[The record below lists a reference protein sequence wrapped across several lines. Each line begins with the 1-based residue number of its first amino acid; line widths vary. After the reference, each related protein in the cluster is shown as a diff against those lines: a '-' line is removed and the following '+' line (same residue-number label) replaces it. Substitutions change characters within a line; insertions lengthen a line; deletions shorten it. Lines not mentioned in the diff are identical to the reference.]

1 MFHAFT
7 STVKARSSSSLS
19 LVLWDGE
26 NLHGCIFFLVFGK
39 YTNEKIAG
47 QHCCLFLHFA
57 PLSIILFPLVFR
69 SFCPQ
74 LPPSVSLWSI
84 HSPPFL
90 PHFLYS
96 SKTPSSSI
104 ILCSHLFLSHS
115 LFLTHN
121 PFIFIP
127 HHPLFLHL
135 IFHPVF
141 FPSFFLSLS
150 SSPPTCFL
158 SSSPFMFL
166 LFTLPHN
173 LSFSFYS
180 CFLFTLPPKL
190 TILFAHPSLIC
201 PFLSLLSSSPL
212 LLPLPLIYN
221 HNSIPLP
228 LNSAPTLT
236 SPS

>member
-1 MFHAFT
+1 MRRLQDGAVVF
-7 STVKARSSSSLS
+7 SSILLLYPSSSSLWS
-19 LVLWDGE
+19 FVGFVL
-26 NLHGCIFFLVFGK
+26 
-39 YTNEKIAG
+39 
-47 QHCCLFLHFA
+47 
-57 PLSIILFPLVFR
+57 S
-69 SFCPQ
+69 S
-74 LPPSVSLWSI
+74 PPPVSPWSI

-90 PHFLYS
+90 PRFLHS
-96 SKTPSSSI
+96 SAKTPSSSI

-127 HHPLFLHL
+127 HRPLFLHL

-141 FPSFFLSLS
+141 SPSFFLSLS

-190 TILFAHPSLIC
+190 TILLSHPSLIC
-201 PFLSLLSSSPL
+201 LFLSLLSSSPL
-212 LLPLPLIYN
+212 LLPLPLTYN
-221 HNSIPLP
+221 HNSIPLL

>member
-1 MFHAFT
+1 MRRLQD
-7 STVKARSSSSLS
+7 STVVFSS
-19 LVLWDGE
+19 
-26 NLHGCIFFLVFGK
+26 
-39 YTNEKIAG
+39 
-47 QHCCLFLHFA
+47 
-57 PLSIILFPLVFR
+57 ILL
-69 SFCPQ
+69 
-74 LPPSVSLWSI
+74 LYPSPSSLWSFVRFVLS
-84 HSPPFL
+84 SPPL
-90 PHFLYS
+90 SLYGPSIRHHFS
-96 SKTPSSSI
+96 HIFFTRRKTPSSSI

-127 HHPLFLHL
+127 HHRLFLHL

-190 TILFAHPSLIC
+190 TILLSHPSLIC